1 MFKRVGL
8 SLFFFLRSFPSV
20 PLFFLIQMCKFIFY
34 FILLLSLGDV
44 CFLVRDRNG
53 VKPNGGGTEEEWEE

>member
-1 MFKRVGL
+1 
-8 SLFFFLRSFPSV
+8 
-20 PLFFLIQMCKFIFY
+20 MCKFIFY

-53 VKPNGGGTEEEWEE
+53 VKSNRGGTEEEWEE